1 MELLRGDSKSLKN
14 INLFTRVKWAPTHRN
29 YEFAGLQS
37 EKKKITFHND
47 LELYDSK
54 WKGGPLNVT
63 FSWHRFSSKVSVF
76 FRKKFALFLGKKVR
90 LFWSKYFSQTQNHDL
105 RCDIFFIKNRW
116 FFWSKELVFWQKLI
130 QKSSFFRKNNRD
142 VSKSPPKM
150 LFSQMQ
156 IWFLKIRSFGPC
168 ITFGKNK
175 FTQNTI
181 FFTDV
186 KFSYTFD
193 STSIDFFHPKT
204 PFFDRKIDFIPK
216 PPTRM

>member
-1 MELLRGDSKSLKN
+1 M
-14 INLFTRVKWAPTHRN
+14 
-29 YEFAGLQS
+29 
-37 EKKKITFHND
+37 
-47 LELYDSK
+47 
-54 WKGGPLNVT
+54 T

-168 ITFGKNK
+168 ITFGENT
-175 FTQNTI
+175 FTQNAI
-181 FFTDV
+181 FLTEV

-193 STSIDFFHPKT
+193 STSIDEQKSAFLEIFLSKNDFFSPKNSFFRSKNWLHPKT
-204 PFFDRKIDFIPK
+204 TNADVTLF
-216 PPTRM
+216 